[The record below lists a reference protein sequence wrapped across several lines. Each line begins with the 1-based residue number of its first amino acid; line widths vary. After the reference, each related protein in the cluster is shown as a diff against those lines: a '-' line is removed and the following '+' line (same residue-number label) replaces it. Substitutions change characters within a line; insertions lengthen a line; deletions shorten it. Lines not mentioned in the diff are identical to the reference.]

1 MSIRFHRSNRSRT
14 GRAARQTPTS
24 IFDGTIR
31 LPNSSQYNR
40 ALADCLL
47 RFPSGRIT

>member
-1 MSIRFHRSNRSRT
+1 MSIRYRRSNRSRT
-14 GRAARQTPTS
+14 SEQLPTS